1 MRTKD
6 EFEVLSSV
14 THADIMSELCRR
26 DFFTFVKEFWHAV
39 IPEPPVWNW
48 HIEYLCG
55 RLQEYG
61 MRVVRREPKLSDL
74 IINIPPGT
82 SKSTIATVMFPAWL
96 WTVDAS
102 IRALTG
108 SYSASLS
115 TDHSLKSRDIIRSD
129 KYGEYFP
136 EIEIKRDQDNKT
148 HYKNIKGGE
157 RYATSVGGTVT
168 GFHAHIIIIDDPL
181 NPKEAAS
188 EADRLSANN
197 WMDVTLSTRKVDK
210 SITPTILIMQ
220 RLHQKD
226 CTGNW
231 LDKEGKEV
239 EHICLPG
246 ELSKDVKP
254 VELRERY
261 ADGLLD
267 SVRLTHRDLARLRND
282 LGSYGSAG
290 QIMQVPSPDDG
301 GIWQKWFIPVPDS
314 EFPSSLDKR
323 GTDWDLA
330 YTEKETNSA
339 SAYVTAGLHNKCM
352 YIDDLGWIWAEFPK
366 LIAYMKEKPAP
377 HYIEAK
383 AAGKSAKQTLKS
395 MGITA
400 VEVDV
405 KGGDKVGRANNAAP
419 FAEAGQ
425 VYIRQSLINKLY
437 HDSKQ
442 GILMFPN
449 GEHDDLQDALVQSIN
464 RLLNR
469 RKMFV
474 V

>member
-1 MRTKD
+1 MNDTLEIPAFSED
-6 EFEVLSSV
+6 EI
-14 THADIMSELCRR
+14 TAAICQA
-26 DFFTFVKEFWHAV
+26 DFFEFVQEFWEVV

-48 HIEYLCG
+48 HIPYLCG
-55 RLQEYG
+55 VLQEVG
-61 MRVVRREPKLSDL
+61 ERVIRREPKLSDVV
-74 IINIPPGT
+74 INVPPGT

-96 WTVDAS
+96 WTKDAT

-115 TDHSLKSRDIIRSD
+115 TDHAVKSRDIIRSD
-129 KYGEYFP
+129 KYQRYFP
-136 EIEIKRDQDNKT
+136 EVTIKKDQDNKT
-148 HYKNIKGGE
+148 HYKNDSGGE
-157 RYATSVGGTVT
+157 RYATSVGGTGT
-168 GFHAHIIIIDDPL
+168 GFHAHIIIVDDPL

-188 EADRLSANN
+188 ESDRNSANS
-197 WMDVTLSTRKVDK
+197 WMDTTLSTRKIDK
-210 SITPTILIMQ
+210 SITVTVLIMQ

-231 LDKEGKEV
+231 LDKLDKPIQ
-239 EHICLPG
+239 HICLPG

-254 VELRERY
+254 EVLRDNY
-261 ADGLLD
+261 VDGLLD
-267 SVRLTHRDLARLRND
+267 PQRLSRKDLDTLRVD
-282 LGSYGSAG
+282 LGSYGYAG
-290 QIMQVPSPDDG
+290 QIMQVPSPDEG
-301 GIWQKWFIPVPDS
+301 GIWQKWFTPVPDS
-314 EFPSSLDKR
+314 EFPKELESK

-339 SAYVTAGLHNKCM
+339 SAHVTAGLVGTNM

-366 LIAYMKEKPAP
+366 LISYMKAKEAP

-383 AAGKSAKQTLKS
+383 ASGKSAKQTLKS
-395 MGITA
+395 MGVTA
-400 VEVDV
+400 IEVDI
-405 KGGDKVGRANNAAP
+405 KGGDKIGRANNAAP
-419 FAEAGQ
+419 FAEAGR

-437 HDSKQ
+437 FDSKQ

-449 GEHDDLQDALVQSIN
+449 GEHDDLNDAVVQAIN

-474 V
+474 I